1 MRRALPSF
9 CDHLL
14 VGAPDLA
21 GAVAAL
27 ARQTGVRATPAG
39 HDPDLGTHA
48 ALARLGRA
56 RFLALVAPD
65 PACRPGAFARR
76 LSALTHPTLCM
87 WAAPTTDA
95 VATAARVREEGYEV
109 ALVESNEARLDG
121 RVVRSTRVFV
131 SGHGAGIFVPFFVQW
146 QDGSHPAADG
156 ASGLKLASLHAESPQ
171 PEALRAVLEAL
182 DVRLPVHPA
191 DEARLVAVLDTPRGR
206 VTLTGP

>member
-1 MRRALPSF
+1 LAAS

-14 VGAPDLA
+14 VGAPEL
-21 GAVAAL
+21 GPAVAAL
-27 ARQTGVRATPAG
+27 ARRTGVRATPAG

-56 RFLALVAPD
+56 RFLAVVAPD

-76 LSALTHPTLCM
+76 LSTLAHPTLCL
-87 WAAPTTDA
+87 WA
-95 VATAARVREEGYEV
+95 VATPDADAAAARIREEGYDAAV
-109 ALVESNEARLDG
+109 VESAETRPDG
-121 RVVRSTRVFV
+121 RVVRSRRVFA

-146 QDGSHPAADG
+146 ENGAHPAGDAADG
-156 ASGLKLASLHAESPQ
+156 LRLASLHGESPQ

-182 DVRLPVHPA
+182 DVRLPVHRA
-191 DEARLVAVLDTPRGR
+191 DEARLVATLDTPRGR